1 MASGD
6 GGGIATHGTL
16 SLINTTVSINTASVN
31 GGGIRNFSGTLAVT
45 NSTINGNIST
55 NSSGA
60 GGGIYSSGHLTIN
73 NTSISSNRAEFGG
86 GVYNLGTASLAKSS
100 VSDNH
105 SFSGA
110 GIRNIL
116 GSLTTDESSVHSN
129 VSEER
134 GAGIYNDTALTII
147 NSTVSGNDGGVEG
160 AGIRNLNGTLLL
172 INTTIAQNTATV
184 RGGGLA
190 NHEGTVIL
198 LNTIMGGNATNGD
211 CFGTI
216 VSQGHNLIEDPTGC
230 DVVTGPTDLA
240 NTDPL
245 LGPLQ
250 CNGGPTLTHAL
261 LPGSPT
267 IDAGDDAA
275 APDTDQHGVPRP
287 QGVRSDI
294 GAYERGPDCA
304 GRASTIVGTNAADF
318 IVGTPGDDVI
328 VARGGGDIVRALAG
342 NDVVCAGGGND
353 KVLGGKGHDWL
364 LGGAGLDLL
373 KGQRGNDKLFGQ
385 GGGDRLIGSGG
396 KDGLNGGGG
405 NDQLSGN
412 RGDDRLLGRAGDDAL
427 NCGPGNDVGR
437 GGPGT
442 DAAFRCETT
451 SGLEPETLG
460 RVTIMDSDNDDFSD
474 MLSDMAVVQLKLPSP
489 GPDEIYEG
497 WLVSD
502 DGSRKQSTGILVQD
516 GNGAVNQT
524 YTSPVGENLF
534 AEFGTFVVTVEPV
547 PDPDPGPSAEVVA
560 LHEILSGGLL
570 HIRHLAYSWTG
581 NPLCSSGFHTGTPKG
596 SVDNAGQRPHPRLP
610 RGEHYRGLSRAQ
622 LRPDLR
628 RPRRRLRRT
637 QLCRRC
643 GGPRRIGGRWRPR
656 RPGHS

>member
-116 GSLTTDESSVHSN
+116 GSLTIDESSVHSN

-172 INTTIAQNTATV
+172 INTTIAQNTSTV

-230 DVVTGPTDLA
+230 DVVTGPTDLP

-275 APDTDQHGVPRP
+275 APDTDQRGVPRP
-287 QGVRSDI
+287 QGVR
-294 GAYERGPDCA
+294 
-304 GRASTIVGTNAADF
+304 RATSAPTSAVPTA
-318 IVGTPGDDVI
+318 
-328 VARGGGDIVRALAG
+328 
-342 NDVVCAGGGND
+342 
-353 KVLGGKGHDWL
+353 
-364 LGGAGLDLL
+364 
-373 KGQRGNDKLFGQ
+373 Q
-385 GGGDRLIGSGG
+385 GGRPPS
-396 KDGLNGGGG
+396 
-405 NDQLSGN
+405 SA
-412 RGDDRLLGRAGDDAL
+412 RTLLTSSWVRQA
-427 NCGPGNDVGR
+427 
-437 GGPGT
+437 
-442 DAAFRCETT
+442 TT
-451 SGLEPETLG
+451 
-460 RVTIMDSDNDDFSD
+460 
-474 MLSDMAVVQLKLPSP
+474 
-489 GPDEIYEG
+489 
-497 WLVSD
+497 
-502 DGSRKQSTGILVQD
+502 
-516 GNGAVNQT
+516 
-524 YTSPVGENLF
+524 
-534 AEFGTFVVTVEPV
+534 
-547 PDPDPGPSAEVVA
+547 
-560 LHEILSGGLL
+560 
-570 HIRHLAYSWTG
+570 
-581 NPLCSSGFHTGTPKG
+581 
-596 SVDNAGQRPHPRLP
+596 
-610 RGEHYRGLSRAQ
+610 
-622 LRPDLR
+622 
-628 RPRRRLRRT
+628 
-637 QLCRRC
+637 
-643 GGPRRIGGRWRPR
+643 
-656 RPGHS
+656 